1 MILQQVDYLIVGQG
15 ISGTLLSRSL
25 IKEGKKVLVVDD
37 GNTSSASKVASGII
51 NPVTGK
57 RLVKTWMIDEF
68 MPFAIHVYREIENEF
83 GISIISQ
90 CNILDFHLSRDAEN
104 IFNERSGEEKE
115 YLQWVKDQEHWAEY
129 FRFNYGI
136 GEIAPCLLVDIRAML
151 NAWRDHL
158 LKNDTLLQEEFSL
171 SDCIIKEDIISY
183 KNITAQKI
191 IFCDGAVYAENP
203 YFNRLPWSKDKGE
216 ALIAS
221 IPGLPANNIYRQGI
235 NIVPWH
241 SGLFWVGAT
250 HDWKFTDMQPS
261 LSFLKKTEEQLD
273 YWLKLPYKIVD
284 HLVAARPTNIERRPF
299 VGLHPGMPSVGIFN
313 GMGTKGCSV
322 APYFAHQ
329 FAQYLVHNTPLLPEV
344 DIKRF
349 NRILSR

>member
-1 MILQQVDYLIVGQG
+1 MNTDYLIVGQG

-25 IKEGKKVLVVDD
+25 IKEGKRVLVIDD
-37 GNTSSASKVASGII
+37 GDTSASSKVASGII

-57 RLVKTWMIDEF
+57 RLVKTWMIDQF
-68 MPFAIHVYREIENEF
+68 MPFAENVYREIEKEF
-83 GISIISQ
+83 GISLITQ

-104 IFNERSGEEKE
+104 IFNARSGEEKE
-115 YLQWVKDQEHWAEY
+115 YLRSAKDDEHWAEY

-136 GEIAPCLLVDIRAML
+136 GEIAPCMLVDIRGML
-151 NAWRDHL
+151 NAWSDHL
-158 LKNDTLLQEEFSL
+158 AKNDALLREEFTL
-171 SDCIIKEDIISY
+171 SDCIIEKDSVSY

-191 IFCDGAVYAENP
+191 IFCNGAVCAENP

-221 IPGLPANNIYRQGI
+221 IPGLPANNIYKQGI

-241 SGLFWVGAT
+241 SGLFWIGAT

-261 LSFLKKTEEQLD
+261 ISFLKKTEEQLD
-273 YWLKLPYKIVD
+273 YWLRLPYKIVD

-329 FAQYLVHNTPLLPEV
+329 FAQHLVNNTPLMPNV

>member
-1 MILQQVDYLIVGQG
+1 MHFDYIIVGQG

-25 IKEGKKVLVVDD
+25 IKEGKTVLVIDD
-37 GNTSSASKVASGII
+37 GNTSASSKVAAGVI

-68 MPFAIHVYREIENEF
+68 TPFATQVYREIENEF
-83 GISIISQ
+83 GLSLISH
-90 CNILDFHLSRDAEN
+90 CNILDFHSSRDAGN
-104 IFNERSGEEKE
+104 IFNERSGGEKE
-115 YLQWVKDQEHWAEY
+115 YLRSAKDEEHWAQY

-136 GEIAPCLLVDIRAML
+136 GEIAPCMLVDIRALL
-151 NAWRDHL
+151 NAWQGHLFKNDAL
-158 LKNDTLLQEEFSL
+158 LKEAFTL
-171 SDCIIKEDIISY
+171 SDCIIKEDVISY
-183 KNITAQKI
+183 NNITAQKI
-191 IFCDGAVYAENP
+191 IFCNGAACVENP
-203 YFNRLPWSKDKGE
+203 YFNKLPWSKDKGE

-221 IPGLPANNIYRQGI
+221 IPGLPANNIYKQGI
-235 NIVPWH
+235 HIVPWH
-241 SGLFWVGAT
+241 SGLFWIGAT

-261 LSFLKKTEEQLD
+261 LSFLKNTEEQLD
-273 YWLKLPYKIVD
+273 YWLRLPYKIVD

-313 GMGTKGCSV
+313 GMGTKGCSA

-329 FAQYLVHNTPLLPEV
+329 FAQHLVHNLPLMPEV

-349 NRILSR
+349 NRILGR